1 MIRYVTRRLL
11 MMLPV
16 LFGVLI
22 LIFTI
27 LYFSPGDPARNIL
40 GVTATEEEVQMLREE
55 LGLNDPYLVQFTR
68 YLTNL
73 LRGDMGRSYRNNKPV
88 SQEILARFPITLA
101 LASLSIG
108 FAAVVGI
115 TAGIISAIRQY
126 SLLDSLATG
135 VSLLGIS
142 MPNFWLGLMLIIL
155 VSLHWRLLPA
165 SGLYGPKYWILPVFT
180 IGVGYMAGIMRITR
194 SSMLEVIRQ
203 DYIRTA
209 RAKGQKESVVLTK
222 HALKNAIIP
231 VITLIGLQF
240 GRALGGA
247 VLAETVFAIPGLG
260 KWLVE
265 SINAKD
271 IPVIQGGVLFLAVL
285 FGFVNLIVDILYGF
299 IDPRIGSQYRRRKER
314 IVKPNA
320 VQQHQ

>member
-1 MIRYVTRRLL
+1 MIRYVSRRLL

-16 LFGVLI
+16 LFGVLL

-40 GVTATEEEVQMLREE
+40 GVTATDEEVQMLREE

-68 YLTNL
+68 YLGNL

-88 SQEILARFPITLA
+88 SDEIMARFPITLA

-108 FAAVVGI
+108 FAAIFGI
-115 TAGIISAIRQY
+115 AAGIISAVKQY
-126 SLLDSLATG
+126 SFVDNVATTF
-135 VSLLGIS
+135 SLLGIS
-142 MPNFWLGLMLIIL
+142 IPNFWLGLMLIIL
-155 VSLHWRLLPA
+155 VSLRWRLLPA

-231 VITLIGLQF
+231 AITLLGLQF

-265 SINAKD
+265 AINAKD
-271 IPVIQGGVLFLAVL
+271 IPVIQGGVLFLALL

-299 IDPRIGSQYRRRKER
+299 IDPRIGSQYRRPKESR
-314 IVKPNA
+314 VKSN
-320 VQQHQ
+320 VS

>member
-135 VSLLGIS
+135 ISLLGIS

-299 IDPRIGSQYRRRKER
+299 IDPRIGSQYRKRKER

>member
-1 MIRYVTRRLL
+1 MIRYVMRRLF
-11 MMLPV
+11 MMVPV
-16 LFGVLI
+16 LFGVLL

-55 LGLNDPYLVQFTR
+55 LGLNDSYFVQFSR
-68 YLTNL
+68 YVGNL
-73 LRGDMGRSYRNNKPV
+73 LQGDLGRSYRTNKQV
-88 SQEILARFPITLA
+88 STEILARFPTTFA
-101 LASLSIG
+101 LASLSIA
-108 FAAVVGI
+108 FAAIVGV
-115 TAGIISAIRQY
+115 TAGVISAIRQY
-126 SLLDSLATG
+126 SIFDNLATG

-155 VSLHWRLLPA
+155 VSLQWRLLPA
-165 SGLYGPKYWILPVFT
+165 SGLYGLKYWILPIFT
-180 IGVGYMAGIMRITR
+180 IGTGYMAGIMRITR

-209 RAKGQKESVVLTK
+209 RAKGQKEGVVLAK

-247 VLAETVFAIPGLG
+247 VLTETVFAIPGLG

-265 SINAKD
+265 SISAKD
-271 IPVIQGGVLFLAVL
+271 IPVIQGGVLFMAVM
-285 FGFVNLIVDILYGF
+285 FGFVNLFVDILYGF

-314 IVKPNA
+314 VVKPNA
-320 VQQHQ
+320 S